1 MAYEMTS
8 KPSIIIFWALFLVP
22 TLIMAGIAFGLLS
35 HEQER
40 ISRSAIHTLSEKAK
54 TISETIHL
62 TVEAVQ
68 ENLTQSLLEVD
79 SDQIKNRLIEWEET
93 NPLVRNVFVYKKN
106 HDLDYPVRGME
117 STLEE
122 RQFISR
128 YDSLF
133 SGRIKF
139 DFNEDPSKEEA
150 TINNAVNAYP
160 GSRRYDSVPQKKTE
174 SSRQK
179 LVALSRVAQKTTAS
193 VPQTLFYEEPEQR
206 LIKKSGWIPWFSE
219 NHLHIL
225 GWVQKFENGPV
236 YGIELE
242 LMTLL
247 SRLVVDFPKLSE
259 KEAALVLMDGNGNF
273 MHQSGS
279 LMVDPKEK
287 PVAVTAISNLLPHWQ
302 IAVFVDDKGFGTG
315 RGFFYISVMLLG
327 VFIAAIVS
335 GGILLTRLTLQ
346 NMKDARQ
353 KTSFVSSVSHELKTP
368 LTSIRMYAELL
379 LSKKIQDE
387 NKTQTYLS
395 VIVSE
400 SQRLTR
406 LINNVLDFGKLEQGK
421 KAYHLTR
428 FKMDVFLSQIIE
440 THSIRM
446 QNQGFDIITQIEQGD
461 FTVKTDCDAMEQVVL
476 NLLDNA
482 LKYAGEGK
490 FIKFVLKKEEPFVL
504 LKICDDGP
512 GIPKS
517 QQVMVFEKFHRVDN
531 SLTSKQPGS
540 GLGLSIARQILR
552 DLDGDLLFE
561 PMPGNG
567 SCFTARIK
575 YHDAD

>member
-1 MAYEMTS
+1 MA
-8 KPSIIIFWALFLVP
+8 I
-22 TLIMAGIAFGLLS
+22 IAFKLLS

-40 ISRSAIHTLSEKAK
+40 ISQSALHALSDRAK

-68 ENLTQSLLEVD
+68 ENLTQSLLVL
-79 SDQIKNRLIEWEET
+79 DQDALKKNLIEWEQT
-93 NPLVRNVFVYKKN
+93 NPLVRNVFVYKKDQN
-106 HDLDYPVRGME
+106 LEYPVRGLE

-122 RQFISR
+122 RLFIAR

-139 DFNEDPSKEEA
+139 DFNEDPLRNESK
-150 TINNAVNAYP
+150 INGVADFYS
-160 GSRRYDSVPQKKTE
+160 GLRRYDSAPKKQTE

-179 LVALSRVAQKTTAS
+179 LVALSRVAQKA
-193 VPQTLFYEEPEQR
+193 PALEQQALFSEAKEQEF
-206 LIKKSGWIPWFSE
+206 LEKSGWIPWFSE
-219 NHLHIL
+219 NRLYIM
-225 GWVQKFENGPV
+225 GWVQKFKNGPV
-236 YGIELE
+236 YGVELE

-247 SRLVVDFPKLSE
+247 SRLVVDFPELSG
-259 KEAALVLMDGNGNF
+259 KGAALVLMDGNGNF
-273 MHQSGS
+273 MHQSGTW
-279 LMVDPKEK
+279 VADPEDK
-287 PVAVTAISNLLPHWQ
+287 PVAVISISSLLPHWQ
-302 IAVFVDDKGFGTG
+302 IAVFVDDKGFGAS
-315 RGFFYISVMLLG
+315 RGFLYVSVILLG
-327 VFIAAIVS
+327 IFIAAIIS
-335 GGILLTRLTLQ
+335 GGLLLTRLTLK

-379 LSKKIQDE
+379 LSKRIKDE

-395 VIVSE
+395 VIVNE
-400 SQRLTR
+400 SGRLTR

-421 KAYHLTR
+421 KTYQKTGFEMDR
-428 FKMDVFLSQIIE
+428 FLLQMIE
-440 THSIRM
+440 AHSIRIE
-446 QNQGFDIITQIEQGD
+446 NQGLEIIIQVEEGEYH
-461 FTVKTDCDAMEQVVL
+461 VRTDKDAIEQVVL

-482 LKYAGEGK
+482 LKYAGQGK
-490 FIKFVLKKEEPFVL
+490 FIKFVLKKEDAFIL

-512 GIPKS
+512 GIPKA
-517 QQVMVFEKFHRVDN
+517 QQEMIFEKFHRVDS

-552 DLDGDLLFE
+552 DLEGDLFFE
-561 PMPGNG
+561 LVPGNG

-575 YHDAD
+575 HHDSD